1 MCCVASVCER
11 LTRCVCAC
19 VWQSSWAPSQNL
31 RTGASRE
38 APPPWLLLW
47 FANSGPSFDARAVL
61 LSIGL
66 LLACPN
72 PDDGLMT
79 DIVRAAL

>member
-1 MCCVASVCER
+1 
-11 LTRCVCAC
+11 
-19 VWQSSWAPSQNL
+19 
-31 RTGASRE
+31 
-38 APPPWLLLW
+38 LLLW